1 MTLFRKRVT
10 QRISFALCSALLVV
24 LLTACSGIS
33 TTGSSPTPTPT
44 STPSPTPTPAMV
56 TYTGNGY
63 TISYPKDWKVSPS
76 QVEVSFQDA
85 QGINGLGVIVSPN
98 PGATSPSIVLE
109 PTLTGAAKGVNMT
122 STSPANLPATV
133 SVGGETWTQ
142 KGLTGTASSNGQSAP
157 AEIVGL
163 AVNHPANSANPQIF
177 EIVYAGPALGSTML
191 DQQIFQAMLASF
203 KFTS

>member
-1 MTLFRKRVT
+1 MILSCKRVT
-10 QRISFALCSALLVV
+10 RRMSLALCSALLMV
-24 LLTACSGIS
+24 LLTACSGIG

-44 STPSPTPTPAMV
+44 STPSPTPTPAMA

-85 QGINGLGVIVSPN
+85 EGINALGVIVSPN
-98 PGATSPSIVLE
+98 PGATSPDVVLGA
-109 PTLTGAAKGVNMT
+109 TLTGAAKGANMT
-122 STSPANLPATV
+122 SPSPANLPATV

-142 KGLTGTASSNGQSAP
+142 KGLTGTASSGGKSAP

-163 AVNHPANSANPQIF
+163 AINHPANSVNPQIF
-177 EIVYAGPALGSTML
+177 EIVYAGPALGTTML